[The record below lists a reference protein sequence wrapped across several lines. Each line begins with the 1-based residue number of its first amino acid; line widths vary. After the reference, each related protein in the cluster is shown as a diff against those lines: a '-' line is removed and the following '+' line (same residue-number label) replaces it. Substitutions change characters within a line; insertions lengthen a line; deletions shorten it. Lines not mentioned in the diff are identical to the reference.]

1 MDNTADFPE
10 TQPTLNPHWKEA
22 LDKAMHQ
29 SLMRGRVG
37 GMEKGRH
44 TATGSGKRP
53 PRDVVD
59 DDDDDDDSMTLS
71 DDTDDDSR
79 RRAGGLSSSSD
90 DDDDEEAAA
99 AAAAAESDPSA
110 PASSSH
116 RPPPPPPPPPPPAF
130 APASFPPSSSS
141 KRTAAGGGG
150 GGGIP
155 PSVVLATPGE
165 TTDSVR
171 ARLEQ
176 NRNLQREEKMELLG
190 RLHYFMDEKGFRP
203 FKTLGPEDSLEDI
216 RYEVFRAQRELSKR
230 RNCKFMAKALV
241 SVGAGLEM
249 ANSMYNPLG
258 LRLDGFSK
266 SLLLSIKDYDEIF
279 EELHWKYCDAVSMPP
294 ELRLV
299 MTLGSSIF
307 FYHLS
312 NNGPPATSARPMSP
326 PRMPP
331 PTRPSAVP
339 ASVPPPPMQ
348 QRSSPMQRKMAG
360 PRSRAQADSGEE
372 AAPAVDMTTLMSGL
386 SMVNTL
392 MGSS

>member
-1 MDNTADFPE
+1 MDDTATFRE

-29 SLMRGRVG
+29 SLMRGRSMG
-37 GMEKGRH
+37 TEKEGDAGR
-44 TATGSGKRP
+44 GSGKRP
-53 PRDVVD
+53 SRDDDDSVTLSDNENEDDSRSRD
-59 DDDDDDDSMTLS
+59 DDDDL
-71 DDTDDDSR
+71 
-79 RRAGGLSSSSD
+79 SSD
-90 DDDDEEAAA
+90 DDG
-99 AAAAAESDPSA
+99 PSP
-110 PASSSH
+110 PASSF
-116 RPPPPPPPPPPPAF
+116 RAPPPPPPPTPSFSKHP
-130 APASFPPSSSS
+130 PASFAS
-141 KRTAAGGGG
+141 KAAGKGV
-150 GGGIP
+150 P
-155 PSVVLATPGE
+155 PSVVFAAPGE
-165 TTDSVR
+165 TAESVK

-203 FKTLGPEDSLEDI
+203 FKALGPDDSLEDI

-312 NNGPPATSARPMSP
+312 NNGPAGATSSGGGGARPMSP
-326 PRMPP
+326 PRMASAHSSGPAPP
-331 PTRPSAVP
+331 VP
-339 ASVPPPPMQ
+339 QP
-348 QRSSPMQRKMAG
+348 PMQRKMAG
-360 PRSRAQADSGEE
+360 PRSRVAGAVGRGGPDGEDG
-372 AAPAVDMTTLMSGL
+372 PVVDMTTLMSGL
-386 SMVNTL
+386 NMVNTL
-392 MGSS
+392 MSSS